1 MLRGLILAELQW
13 LAVAASAGATGF
25 AMAVYAYDWA
35 RRSTLPHPV
44 SWLIWDLVYAV
55 LLTALWLRGA
65 RWSLVPVALILVG
78 NLVITVLA
86 VKRGTGH
93 LGAGEKS
100 LMACCAVALGAWCLV
115 RDATAA
121 AALAV
126 SVELA
131 AAVPTTVSAWRD
143 RAAESLRS
151 WRWGAIS
158 GMAGA
163 AAVAASHAPAV
174 QYLWAGSWVLMGA
187 GIPAVALLGEWAR
200 KDTGR

>member
-1 MLRGLILAELQW
+1 
-13 LAVAASAGATGF
+13 
-25 AMAVYAYDWA
+25 
-35 RRSTLPHPV
+35 
-44 SWLIWDLVYAV
+44 
-55 LLTALWLRGA
+55 
-65 RWSLVPVALILVG
+65 
-78 NLVITVLA
+78 
-86 VKRGTGH
+86 
-93 LGAGEKS
+93 
-100 LMACCAVALGAWCLV
+100 MACCALALGAWCLV

-131 AAVPTTVSAWRD
+131 AAVPTPVSAWRD

-163 AAVAASHAPAV
+163 GAVAASHAPAA

-187 GIPAVALLGEWAR
+187 AIPAVAGVRGGSEQ
-200 KDTGR
+200 D